1 MEVVSGWFKV
11 GDLGAWLNEFFDDI
25 VYKDI
30 LGRGS
35 SINFMVF
42 CLLDGNIFSD
52 KYLIWL

>member
-1 MEVVSGWFKV
+1 MEVVSGWLKV